1 MGMILFLFPVALA
14 VTGADLA
21 QSAAV
26 PPVDI
31 VTAVFSGNQA
41 ASDVLTSSGVLSP
54 TEGTDFAYLTTGK
67 VGFSPQPGE
76 DIPPMGRP
84 QGDRATLNLALTV
97 PANANSFAFDFY
109 FLSAEYPEYVGSAY
123 NDEFVAEV
131 TGNAWSGNAALDN
144 SGNAISVNSALFSV
158 TQSSQLSGTGF
169 DNGVGGGTG
178 WLTVVVPATP
188 GDSITIS
195 FSVYDAADGIY
206 DSSVIIDDFYWSE
219 AEITTPVIITDV
231 DIDFLTPKRGP
242 TAGGVTTTVIG
253 SGFNESCTVSFDN
266 VDAISNTYVSETE
279 LLVEV
284 PPHAPDLVDVVVSCL
299 AVGDNLI
306 GGYTYYDEETGEI
319 PPLIQS
325 VNPYRLDTVGGEIVV
340 VVGEDFDSSVE
351 LRIDNDIIPVTF
363 IDAETLEFVS
373 PVHAEGL
380 ADVKVTNPNG
390 LLDLRSG
397 AVLFVAQSTWSPVDT
412 SVVDTS
418 TEDTGQQEGNGS
430 KVDGCMCSAQPTSTR
445 LFWPFV
451 LPLIVM
457 FRRRK

>member
-1 MGMILFLFPVALA
+1 MLLYLLPTAFG

-21 QSAAV
+21 QSVAV
-26 PPVDI
+26 PPADI
-31 VTAVFSGNQA
+31 TSAVFKGNAA

-54 TEGTDFAYLTTGK
+54 TEGSDFAYLTTGK

-76 DIPPMGRP
+76 DLPPLGRP
-84 QGDRATLNLALTV
+84 QGDRSSLNLALTV

-123 NDEFVAEV
+123 NDEFVAQV
-131 TGNAWSGNAALDN
+131 TGNAWTGNAALDN

-195 FSVYDAADGIY
+195 FSIYDATDGVY

-242 TAGGVTTTVIG
+242 TTGGVTTSVIG
-253 SGFNESCTVSFDN
+253 SGFNESCTVTFDN
-266 VDAISNTYVSETE
+266 VDAVSNTYVSETE

-299 AVGDNLI
+299 GVDDNLV
-306 GGYTYYDEETGEI
+306 GGYTYYDEEAGEI

-325 VNPYRLDTVGGEIVV
+325 VDPYQLDASGGETVV
-340 VVGEDFDSSVE
+340 IRGEDFDPSAE
-351 LRIDNDIIPVTF
+351 LRLDNDIMSVTF
-363 IDAETLEFVS
+363 IDTETLEFVS
-373 PVHAEGL
+373 PAHDEGL
-380 ADVKVTNPNG
+380 ADLKVTNPSG

-397 AVLFVAQSTWSPVDT
+397 AVLFVAQSTWTPVDT

-418 TEDTGQQEGNGS
+418 NPDTGSQDNDGG
-430 KVDGCMCSAQPTSTR
+430 KVDGCMCTSQGGSPR
-445 LFWPFV
+445 SLWPLL
-451 LPLIVM
+451 LPLMVM